1 MIDKEEL
8 GQILKFVSEY
18 WEKLRDEPD
27 NDSLKVL
34 PSKFWMKSLGGPVT
48 TLMYIEDEDME
59 KAFREVLTRWQAK
72 GQQNGTDLPTKS
84 PDLIQ
89 IGRR

>member
-1 MIDKEEL
+1 ML
-8 GQILKFVSEY
+8 GEYNLDDVEQITTFNQPGLHDNMLTFV
-18 WEKLRDEPD
+18 
-27 NDSLKVL
+27 
-34 PSKFWMKSLGGPVT
+34 
-48 TLMYIEDEDME
+48 IEDEDME